1 MTRVP
6 PLAWRLFFWCALLF
20 AFTMAVLP
28 IPPKLPMDSL
38 GDKFEHM
45 LAFAVLAGLGAVAY
59 RETPLFRLGE
69 RLSFLG
75 AVIEVVQSIPSLHR
89 DCDIMDWVTD
99 TIAVGAVLGLV
110 WLWRRWIKLEPD
122 QIEPSPRA

>member
-1 MTRVP
+1 MIRVH
-6 PLAWRLFFWCALLF
+6 LSLWRLLFWCALLF

-59 RETPLFRLGE
+59 REMSLFRLGE

-75 AVIEVVQSIPSLHR
+75 AAIEVIQSIPSLHR
-89 DCDIMDWVTD
+89 DCDILDWVTD
-99 TIAVGAVLGLV
+99 TIAVGMVLGLV
-110 WLWRRWIKLEPD
+110 WGWRRW
-122 QIEPSPRA
+122 RVRV